1 MREVTVKLY
10 NFSELDKEAQA
21 KAIKDWR
28 NKGYAFD
35 NFDAEILTNKFRE
48 ELESYGFDDDV
59 IVEWSLGYCQ
69 GDGVAFYG
77 SIDLEKI
84 LPNHVD
90 DFTKDEQRRLYWLN
104 NEYGISIEIVRNS
117 YGHRYSH
124 AYTMDIDLYCDYR
137 TDYRETELYD
147 EVLQKLEDIVLND
160 IQSLSHKL
168 EREGYEFI
176 ERMESDEVIR
186 EFFEYNDDC
195 YEFTEDGTLYR

>member
-1 MREVTVKLY
+1 MREIKLY
-10 NFSELDKEAQA
+10 NFSELSKEAQA
-21 KAIKDWR
+21 KAIENWR
-28 NKGYAFD
+28 SKGFAFD
-35 NFDAEILTNKFRE
+35 NCSVNILTHKFRE
-48 ELESYGFDDDV
+48 ELESYGFDDV
-59 IVEWSLGYCQ
+59 RVEWSLSYCQ

-84 LPNHVD
+84 LPKHVD
-90 DFTKDEQRRLYWLN
+90 DFTKDELRRLYWLN
-104 NEYGISIEIVRNS
+104 KEFGVSIETVRNS
-117 YGHRYSH
+117 YGYRYSH
-124 AYTMDIDLYCDYR
+124 ANTMDVNIDCDYNIY
-137 TDYRETELYD
+137 YRHTEQYN
-147 EVLQKLEDIVLND
+147 EVLQKLEEVVLND

>member
-10 NFSELDKEAQA
+10 NFSELGKEAQA

-28 NKGYAFD
+28 NKGYAFGD
-35 NFDAEILTNKFRE
+35 SDAVTLTDKFKE

-59 IVEWSLGYCQ
+59 KIEWSLGYCQ

-84 LPNHVD
+84 LPNHLG

-104 NEYGISIEIVRNS
+104 NEYGISIKTVRNS
-117 YGHRYSH
+117 YGYRYSH
-124 AYTMDIDLYCDYR
+124 AYTMDIDLYCDYP

-160 IQSLSHKL
+160 IQSLSLKL
-168 EREGYEFI
+168 EREGYKFI

-195 YEFTEDGTLYR
+195 YEFTGDGTLYR

>member
-10 NFSELDKEAQA
+10 NFSELGKEAQA

-28 NKGYAFD
+28 NKGYAFGD
-35 NFDAEILTNKFRE
+35 SDVEMLTDVFRY

-77 SIDLEKI
+77 SIDLEKV

-90 DFTKDEQRRLYWLN
+90 DFTKDELRRLYWLN
-104 NEYGISIEIVRNS
+104 KEFGVSIETVRNS
-117 YGHRYSH
+117 YGYHYSH
-124 AYTMDIDLYCDYR
+124 ANTMDVSIDCDYYI
-137 TDYRETELYD
+137 DYRQTEQYN

-195 YEFTEDGTLYR
+195 YEFIEDGTLYR